1 LGIGYGRAAR
11 LIDFMA
17 EDGIVGEYNGSQARE
32 VSITIEQWEVMRADA
47 DAEPASKGRGKKI
60 RRDEGWSEAPK
71 PKVSKKKKA
80 APREEVAV
88 SDFEEQEPVW
98 EDDE

>member
-1 LGIGYGRAAR
+1 
-11 LIDFMA
+11 
-17 EDGIVGEYNGSQARE
+17 
-32 VSITIEQWEVMRADA
+32 
-47 DAEPASKGRGKKI
+47 
-60 RRDEGWSEAPK
+60 
-71 PKVSKKKKA
+71 VSKKKKA